1 MPRLRLLIAAAAALL
16 ALASPAA
23 ARPAAAA
30 RAKAHPQAKVEAQP
44 GVRHLHFRFG
54 PIRVKPGQNTIVFRT
69 TRGRPKVP
77 GFITSFRPNLVR
89 ADGKAP
95 PTDVIHLHH
104 AVWLVNL
111 NPTWAAGEEKTK
123 VRLPSGFGWR
133 YRPSDKWILN
143 HMVHNLTPGTD
154 RVRITWDM
162 DIVPAASPAARHI
175 HAVDTDCL
183 DEENGKIDPVF
194 EAVHGIGR

>member
-23 ARPAAAA
+23 ARPAAGAA
-30 RAKAHPQAKVEAQP
+30 AQAHPQAKVEPQA

-54 PIRVKPGQNTIVFRT
+54 PIRVKPGQNTIVFRN
-69 TRGRPKVP
+69 TRQRPKVP

-89 ADGKAP
+89 AGGKAP

-111 NPTWAAGEEKTK
+111 KPTWAAGGGKT
-123 VRLPSGFGWR
+123 RG
-133 YRPSDKWILN
+133 RP
-143 HMVHNLTPGTD
+143 
-154 RVRITWDM
+154 
-162 DIVPAASPAARHI
+162 PAR
-175 HAVDTDCL
+175 
-183 DEENGKIDPVF
+183 
-194 EAVHGIGR
+194 